1 MLLWNA
7 YHILWLDITATQ
19 KEIHKAWKDILVHLK
34 IDDIPSFEVDMPFT
48 QEYRKDENLV
58 KIAIET
64 LNNPKTKI
72 T

>member
-1 MLLWNA
+1 
-7 YHILWLDITATQ
+7 
-19 KEIHKAWKDILVHLK
+19 
-34 IDDIPSFEVDMPFT
+34 MPFT

-72 T
+72 KDFFFSG